1 MQEREWP
8 DIGELVVCSV
18 KNVKDFVAFVSLDE
32 YNDRE
37 GLIPISEI
45 ARGWIKYIR
54 DHIREGQKVVCKVL
68 NVDHQ
73 KGHIDLSLKDVNEH
87 QRREKIR
94 IWKNESKARKWIGFA
109 AAEIGQEE
117 AIPGIIDSIY
127 REYADLYPAFEDFV
141 REGRDTI
148 DKLGLD
154 KALGDSIYK
163 IATENV
169 KLPTVTI
176 AGDLFLQSSKSDG
189 VNIIRRALRSAEP
202 KTTEGAEVEII
213 YLGAPNYR
221 IKVSAS
227 NYKDA
232 EKALEKASSAAIGV
246 LKRSGGEGR
255 FTRKAKAGKHA

>member
-8 DIGELVVCSV
+8 EQGELVVCSV
-18 KNVKDFVAFVSLDE
+18 QNVKDFVAFVTLDE
-32 YNDRE
+32 YNNRE
-37 GLIPISEI
+37 GLIPIAEV

-68 NVDHQ
+68 NVDPQ

-109 AAEIGQEE
+109 AEAAGRPESAQEITS
-117 AIPGIIDSIY
+117 ALY
-127 REYADLYPAFEDFV
+127 REYGELYAAFEDFV
-141 REGRDTI
+141 TEGRDALNKLKI
-148 DKLGLD
+148 DPELAD
-154 KALGDSIYK
+154 ALYT

-169 KLPTVTI
+169 KLPTVTVS
-176 AGDLFLQSSKSDG
+176 GDLFLRSTKSDG

-202 KTTEGAEVEII
+202 KVDGAEIEIT

-221 IKVSAS
+221 IKVTAS

-246 LKRSGGEGR
+246 LKRAGGEGK
-255 FTRKAKAGKHA
+255 FSRKAKSGKHT

>member
-8 DIGELVVCSV
+8 DVGELVVCSV
-18 KNVKDFVAFVSLDE
+18 KNVKDFVAFVTLDE
-32 YNDRE
+32 YNDQE
-37 GLIPISEI
+37 GLIPISEV

-68 NVDHQ
+68 NVDQQ

-87 QRREKIR
+87 QRREQIR

-109 AAEIGQEE
+109 AVEIGKEE
-117 AIPGIIDSIY
+117 LVPVIIESVF
-127 REYADLYPAFEDFV
+127 REYAALYPAFEEFV
-141 REGRDTI
+141 QEGRSSL

-154 KALGDSIYK
+154 ADISDAIFK
-163 IATENV
+163 IAQENV

-176 AGDLFLQSSKSDG
+176 SGDLYLQSTKSDG

-202 KTTEGAEVEII
+202 KEGEHVELI

-221 IKVSAS
+221 IKVSAA
-227 NYKDA
+227 NYKEA

-246 LKRSGGEGR
+246 LKRAGGEGR
-255 FTRKAKAGKHA
+255 FTRKVKAGKHA

>member
-8 DIGELVVCSV
+8 EQGELVVCSV
-18 KNVKDFVAFVSLDE
+18 QNVKDFVAFVTLDE

-37 GLIPISEI
+37 GLIPIAEV

-68 NVDHQ
+68 NVDPG

-109 AAEIGQEE
+109 AEAAGQAE
-117 AIPGIIDSIY
+117 AASALTNSLY
-127 REYADLYPAFEDFV
+127 REYGDLYSAFEELV
-141 REGRDTI
+141 NEGKDALRKLKI
-148 DKLGLD
+148 DPKLAD
-154 KALGDSIYK
+154 ALYTV
-163 IATENV
+163 ATDNV
-169 KLPTVTI
+169 KLPSVTI
-176 AGDLFLQSSKSDG
+176 SGDLFLRSTKSDG

-202 KTTEGAEVEII
+202 KVDGAEIDI
-213 YLGAPNYR
+213 TYLGAPNYR
-221 IKVSAS
+221 IKVTAS

-232 EKALEKASSAAIGV
+232 EKALEKASTAATGV
-246 LKRSGGEGR
+246 LKRAGGEGK
-255 FTRKAKAGKHA
+255 FSRKSKSGKHV

>member
-1 MQEREWP
+1 MQERGWP
-8 DIGELVVCSV
+8 DVGELVVCSV
-18 KNVKDFVAFVSLDE
+18 KNVKDFVAFVNLDE
-32 YNDRE
+32 YNDQE

-68 NVDHQ
+68 NVDRQ

-94 IWKNESKARKWIGFA
+94 IWKNESKARKWVGFA
-109 AAEIGQEE
+109 ATEIGREDD
-117 AIPGIIDSIY
+117 IPAVIDAIY
-127 REYADLYPAFEDFV
+127 REYADLHPAFEDFV
-141 REGRDTI
+141 QEGRSSL

-154 KALGDSIYK
+154 KEMTDAIYK

-176 AGDLFLQSSKSDG
+176 SGDLFLQSTKSDG

-202 KTTEGAEVEII
+202 KGDEEHVEII

-227 NYKDA
+227 NYKEA
-232 EKALEKASSAAIGV
+232 ERSLEKASSAAIGV
-246 LKRSGGEGR
+246 MKRAGGEGR

>member
-1 MQEREWP
+1 MQERAWP
-8 DIGELVVCSV
+8 EQGELVVCSV
-18 KNVKDFVAFVSLDE
+18 QNVKDFVAFVTLDE
-32 YNDRE
+32 YDNRE

-68 NVDHQ
+68 NVDSQ

-109 AAEIGQEE
+109 AKAANREDLTIEITNLLYHEYGELYSVFEE
-117 AIPGIIDSIY
+117 
-127 REYADLYPAFEDFV
+127 LV
-141 REGRDTI
+141 TEGGRKSI
-148 DKLGLD
+148 DKLNLEPGIAD
-154 KALGDSIYK
+154 ALHTVAK
-163 IATENV
+163 ENV
-169 KLPTVTI
+169 KLPSVTI
-176 AGDLFLQSSKSDG
+176 AGDMFLRSTKSDG

-202 KTTEGAEVEII
+202 RVDGTEIEIT

-221 IKVSAS
+221 IKVTAS

-246 LKRSGGEGR
+246 LKRAGGEGK
-255 FTRKAKAGKHA
+255 FTRRSKSGKHV